1 MKASTPQVK
10 LIVFPVPV
18 SEDKYTFYPFY
29 LRFLNSTFTNSNY
42 DS

>member
-29 LRFLNSTFTNSNY
+29 LRLSNNISTKSIC
-42 DS
+42 D